1 MSKFTG
7 LKSII
12 EANPR
17 SEELTPEPKPKR
29 VGKRD
34 DPHYTQISVYIRKE
48 PYHEVK
54 RRLIGSGQDFS
65 DLVNQL
71 VSEWLQAS
79 SADAPVRK

>member
-1 MSKFTG
+1 MNSMSKFTG

-12 EANPR
+12 DANPR
-17 SEELTPEPKPKR
+17 SEELTPETKPKR

-34 DPHYTQISVYIRKE
+34 DPNYTQISVYIRKE
-48 PYHEVK
+48 PYHEAK

-79 SADAPVRK
+79 PRDLQ